1 MTGIHSVILAGGQGT
16 RFWPV
21 SRASLPKQ
29 FLSIEEGSPSLI
41 KKTTLRALKL
51 SDPDSIWSVTSDA
64 LAPLVAEHVP
74 ESRIISEPIAK
85 NTAASIGLSA
95 IHIAHVDPNAV
106 MVVMPSDHAIKNEDA
121 LIDVLRLSAKVARS
135 IPVLVTIG
143 IAPES
148 PHTGFGYIKKGKA
161 IPGFD
166 GVYSVQRFFEK
177 PNLERAIE
185 YVKSG
190 DFFWNSGMFVW
201 SVQSI
206 LDAIHDEL
214 PDLYEGLIEIKSVI
228 GTPKEKEVTQKVFN
242 ALEGVSI
249 DIGVLEHVK
258 NTVVVPASEFGW
270 NDVGAWDAWAEYFDV
285 DADNN
290 RTQGDVSLIE
300 SSGCVVRS
308 HGPHVA
314 VLGAEDLVVITSS
327 DAILVCPKNKVQ
339 DVRKI
344 VDNLKKKNRTELI

>member
-29 FLSIEEGSPSLI
+29 FLSIEEGAPSLI
-41 KKTTLRALKL
+41 KKTAMRALKL
-51 SDPDSIWSVTSDA
+51 SDKNAIWSVTSEA
-64 LAPLVAEHVP
+64 LASLVGEHVP
-74 ESRIISEPIAK
+74 ESKIISEPIPK

-95 IHIAHVDPNAV
+95 IHIAHVDPHAV

-121 LIDVLRLSAKVARS
+121 LIETLRTAAKVAKS

-143 IAPES
+143 ISPDS
-148 PHTGFGYIKKGKA
+148 PHTGFGYIKKGKS

-166 GVYSVQRFFEK
+166 GVFSVQRFFEK
-177 PNLERAIE
+177 PSLERAIE

-190 DFFWNSGMFVW
+190 DFYWNSGMFVW

-206 LDAIHDEL
+206 LDAIHDEM
-214 PDLYEGLIEIKSVI
+214 PDLFEGLTEIKSVI
-228 GTPKEKEVTQKVFN
+228 GTSKEKEVTKKVFN

-258 NTVVVPASEFGW
+258 NSVVVPASDFGW

-285 DADNN
+285 DAENN

-300 SSGCVVRS
+300 STGCIVRS

-314 VLGAEDLVVITSS
+314 VLGAEDLVIITSK

-339 DVRKI
+339 DVKKI
-344 VDNLKKKNRTELI
+344 VENLKKKERINLI